1 MKDNKYRKILLG
13 NILVIAFYNMSP
25 KSAKSKW
32 PKYSISSMQTYKP
45 KRVLE
50 MAQKNN
56 VP

>member
-25 KSAKSKW
+25 KIQSKW
-32 PKYSISSMQTYKP
+32 PKYSISSMQYYKP
-45 KRVLE
+45 KRILE
-50 MAQKNN
+50 MAQTNN